1 MENLD
6 KPEIIN
12 MFLKQY
18 LLKNKNDEM
27 YDFIKELYFELKKI
41 YEYDV
46 EGEQSTDDEL
56 DDLPMEKISV
66 VKSKDGFYQLE

>member
-12 MFLKQY
+12 MFVKQY
-18 LLKNKNDEM
+18 LLKNKSDEM
-27 YDFIKELYFELKKI
+27 YDFVKELYFELKKK